1 MTSNALLQRIQGIT
15 ILILFFFCYWVESED
30 NLRDKILHLGPWGV
44 PCIVLAVA
52 KIVAGGDPSYLIFVI
67 W

>member
-1 MTSNALLQRIQGIT
+1 MRSNALLERIQRIAL
-15 ILILFFFCYWVESED
+15 LILFSFSYWIESED